1 MTSQQNSASISLK
14 TIFLILFQSRLCFIY
29 KVLLLIFGLST
40 SFSLLVNEAGMYNAQ
55 ARHKAQVKME
65 LAMRGSLQ
73 SRIEKQMFCWS
84 MMELVKIGT
93 CKSENL

>member
-65 LAMRGSLQ
+65 LAKRGSLQ
-73 SRIEKQMFCWS
+73 C
-84 MMELVKIGT
+84 VGA
-93 CKSENL
+93 CKAGLKSKCYVDQGGNLCK